1 MLINEEKGKRNKIT
15 NTFNQQTEQGV
26 LYRISGDLLVAC
38 SDLVDRDI
46 LWSFYMCRGTEVNC
60 EN

>member
-1 MLINEEKGKRNKIT
+1 MLVNEEKGKRNKIT
-15 NTFNQQTEQGV
+15 NMFNQQAEQGA
-26 LYRISGDLLVAC
+26 LYRISGDLLVAR

-46 LWSFYMCRGTEVNC
+46 LWSFHMCRGAEVNC